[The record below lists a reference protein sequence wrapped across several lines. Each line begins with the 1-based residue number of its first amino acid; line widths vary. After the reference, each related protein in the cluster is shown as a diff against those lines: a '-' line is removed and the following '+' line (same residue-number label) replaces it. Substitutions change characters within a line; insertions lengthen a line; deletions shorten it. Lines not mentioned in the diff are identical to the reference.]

1 VTAGDVLGNRAT
13 SLQAPHSDK
22 VQGSASRKSEK
33 DVPCGTRPGTS
44 LVQSCF
50 LIEAQVQRVSY
61 CYEYGGKGG
70 APVFIR
76 LRLMGYE

>member
-1 VTAGDVLGNRAT
+1 MCWVIGQLPCKLRTGDR
-13 SLQAPHSDK
+13 

-50 LIEAQVQRVSY
+50 LIEAQVQRLSY

-70 APVFIR
+70 VARIH
-76 LRLMGYE
+76 